1 MRVLLVALAVL
12 LAASPRLDAQSLPH
26 LALESFPDTSRRAI
40 APAYDDAVAHP
51 DDAGRIG
58 RLAMLLHA
66 WEQFDAAAAAYA
78 RARQLDPSFN
88 WFYLGGQVEARLA
101 HQRDAARLLAEAVRL
116 NPDSVAARLALAD
129 ALLEA
134 GDGDAAREY
143 AKLTT
148 GASAPHAHYGLGRAL
163 EARGDHEGAC
173 AHLKTAVELYP
184 EFGAAWYSLGM
195 VQRNMGQ
202 VDNARQSLARAQQYG
217 ARWPAVDDPLMVR
230 VRALRDDPEA
240 HAERGLALQKQGNVA
255 AAIAEYEAAVA
266 ASPDLVSAHANLIS
280 LYARQQD
287 WARAEAHYQA
297 ALHGGAPV
305 AEAHYNFGMALAMQ
319 GRKEA
324 AAEAYKKALAIN
336 PQYANAWS
344 GLGQLAEMDG
354 RLGEAESS
362 YRKAAEQAPADP
374 LIRFNIARML
384 IATQRYREAIAE
396 LQPQSRW
403 TTPIGRAFCS
413 GSRRRT
419 CSPATSPR
427 AAGTGCRRWT
437 WPRAAGRWI
446 WRLRIQRNLEK
457 LPQ

>member
-1 MRVLLVALAVL
+1 
-12 LAASPRLDAQSLPH
+12 
-26 LALESFPDTSRRAI
+26 
-40 APAYDDAVAHP
+40 
-51 DDAGRIG
+51 
-58 RLAMLLHA
+58 
-66 WEQFDAAAAAYA
+66 
-78 RARQLDPSFN
+78 
-88 WFYLGGQVEARLA
+88 
-101 HQRDAARLLAEAVRL
+101 
-116 NPDSVAARLALAD
+116 
-129 ALLEA
+129 
-134 GDGDAAREY
+134 
-143 AKLTT
+143 
-148 GASAPHAHYGLGRAL
+148 
-163 EARGDHEGAC
+163 
-173 AHLKTAVELYP
+173 
-184 EFGAAWYSLGM
+184 
-195 VQRNMGQ
+195 
-202 VDNARQSLARAQQYG
+202 
-217 ARWPAVDDPLMVR
+217 MVR

-396 LQPQSRW
+396 LQPAIAVDHPDRARFLFGLSTAHVLAGDIAEGRRYGVQALDLAESR
-403 TTPIGRAFCS
+403 GQVDL
-413 GSRRRT
+413 
-419 CSPATSPR
+419 
-427 AAGTGCRRWT
+427 AA
-437 WPRAAGRWI
+437 A
-446 WRLRIQRNLEK
+446 IQRNLEK